1 MTTVCPHKV
10 KEAYSCNDRLTCM
23 RCTCCAQVQCIT
35 QYRILKSTCSAAYLA
50 KCQYKVILTSLVP
63 SLKLMLESRVF
74 LNSMEKRMYAVLGL
88 LGASW
93 SFLFLPLGEV
103 TPSARVT
110 AVVGSWGD
118 ATGGGDVGASCFRV
132 SSYLA
137 FSSAYLHA
145 RKLSLFQCISVC
157 NASQAFSSACLYA
170 TQVKPFPVHICVQG
184 KLS

>member
-1 MTTVCPHKV
+1 MTIVCPHTV
-10 KEAYSCNDRLTCM
+10 KEACSCNARLTRM
-23 RCTCCAQVQCIT
+23 RCTCCAQIQRIG

-103 TPSARVT
+103 TPSARVA

-118 ATGGGDVGASCFRV
+118 ATGGGEVGASCFRV
-132 SSYLA
+132 SSYFA

-145 RKLSLFQCISVC
+145 
-157 NASQAFSSACLYA
+157 
-170 TQVKPFPVHICVQG
+170 TQVMSSRSPFQLSHRICSSEV
-184 KLS
+184 